1 METAY
6 LLFEGKYSMT
16 EIQSMTYK
24 NLISLIENENNNS
37 KQLEEMKAA
46 QRQKKELELLT
57 GKQR

>member
-24 NLISLIENENNNS
+24 NLISLIENENNSS

>member
-1 METAY
+1 
-6 LLFEGKYSMT
+6 MT

-24 NLISLIENENNNS
+24 NLISLIENENNSS